1 LNLSD
6 IIPEFRAV
14 AWFLMLSIPTT
25 LLEHC
30 MFVICGHTKHY
41 LPRPDGS
48 LIIAVKPQ
56 AIEEL
61 RTAAIFLFCF
71 M

>member
-1 LNLSD
+1 
-6 IIPEFRAV
+6 
-14 AWFLMLSIPTT
+14 MLSIPTT
-25 LLEHC
+25 PLEHC
-30 MFVICGHTKHY
+30 MFVICGHTKRY

-61 RTAAIFLFCF
+61 RTVSVFLFCI